1 MDIFTLWN
9 SDFCH
14 KKIHKEDLQ
23 VAKQNDA
30 GVYKLKNG
38 NWAYRYVLM
47 VNGIRKEVRKAKDEF
62 GASFKTK
69 REAIKARQAP
79 RTPASQSPRYGK
91 RFKRSIK
98 NTVSMG
104 GMIEHIPPNASRT
117 AFGKTTF
124 APGSGRGTLMKSAR
138 RK

>member
-1 MDIFTLWN
+1 M
-9 SDFCH
+9 
-14 KKIHKEDLQ
+14 
-23 VAKQNDA
+23 AKQNDA

-69 REAIKARQAP
+69 REAIKARQAAIDSAQNS
-79 RTPASQSPRYGK
+79 RK